1 MNVFFIRF
9 NSSDSTKQH
18 IVNFLIEKRVAVET
32 RDGGAVYIIPHLTSK
47 SITEKNWPPVE
58 ESKYTIYRHLV
69 FKVPPYLVYSNFHDL
84 VANILQ
90 EYSQVIVGKY
100 SLVIY
105 GDDQYDCRIDCGP
118 CFVNKTV
125 MEVRVTVRA
134 HSQDVCR
141 AGAEATVRFLKT
153 SLANLPGFCEIKVSC
168 SACQQHY
175 FDLSFLQEATVR
187 GVDRCH
193 CERCYDKKS
202 NINDMLNGFKDT
214 QLIPVL
220 EWHSLNGTGR

>member
-9 NSSDSTKQH
+9 NSPDSTKQH

-32 RDGGAVYIIPHLTSK
+32 RDGGAVYIIPYLTSK

-168 SACQQHY
+168 NACQQHY
-175 FDLSFLQEATVR
+175 FDLSFLQEATAL

-202 NINDMLNGFKDT
+202 NISDMLNGFKDT

-220 EWHSLNGTGR
+220 EWHSFNGTGR